1 MDYTPGV
8 FKLNNFRYVSP
19 GSNVIDENAIIPSTL
34 AKELALYVVYYSPM
48 QMAADLPK
56 HYQSHYDAFKFI
68 KQVPVIWEKKKIIN
82 SKIGEYVTIA
92 RKELNS
98 EDWYLGSITNENKRN
113 FTISLDFL
121 KENRN
126 YLATIYSDTKNTNWK
141 NNQMEYHIKS
151 IEVNKNSKLDI
162 FLAAGGGTAIQF
174 KEIIN

>member
-1 MDYTPGV
+1 
-8 FKLNNFRYVSP
+8 
-19 GSNVIDENAIIPSTL
+19 
-34 AKELALYVVYYSPM
+34 M

-56 HYQSHYDAFKFI
+56 HYQSHSDAFEFI

-98 EDWYLGSITNENKRN
+98 EDWYLGSISNENKRN